1 MHRNLS
7 RNHTP
12 HPSPEFTMRVIAGSA
27 GGLSLQAPGKGTR
40 PTMDRVRGAVFS
52 SLGERVPGARVLD
65 LYAGSGALG
74 IEALSRG
81 ASSATFVE
89 HHAPTAGLIRKN
101 LQTTHL
107 HGSGASV
114 QQMDAMRFLDLYAPA
129 GSFDLV
135 FADPPY
141 LKEAPPAAGETP
153 NHADMVLSHP
163 KLSGTLGDDGLLILE
178 CERRQSLPSVEA
190 WEILTDR
197 SYGESRIL
205 ILRSLS

>member
-1 MHRNLS
+1 
-7 RNHTP
+7 
-12 HPSPEFTMRVIAGSA
+12 MRVIAGSA
-27 GGLSLQAPGKGTR
+27 GGLTLQAPGKGTR

-52 SLGERVPGARVLD
+52 SLGERVPDARVLD

-89 HHAPTAGLIRKN
+89 DHGSTAGLIRKN

-107 HGSGASV
+107 QGSV
-114 QQMDAMRFLDLYAPA
+114 QQMDAMRFLDLYAAP

-141 LKEAPPAAGETP
+141 LKDTRPSAGETT
-153 NHADMVLSHP
+153 NHADKVLSHP
-163 KLSGTLGDDGLLILE
+163 NLPAALGEDGLLILE
-178 CERRQSLPSVEA
+178 CERRQPLPSLPSWKV
-190 WEILTDR
+190 LVDR
-197 SYGESRIL
+197 FYGESRIL
-205 ILRSLS
+205 ILRRAS